1 MVIVKGSG
9 VLMPT
14 DLPASVRAPRATP
27 VSGSPIPELPEN
39 GADLKTILDAVEERM
54 IGEALERTGG
64 NKNRAAELLG
74 LNRTTLVEKL
84 RRRRV
89 SSNPPS

>member
-9 VLMPT
+9 VLGPA
-14 DLPASVRAPRATP
+14 DLPPTVRAPREVTP
-27 VSGSPIPELPEN
+27 TGSPIPQLPEN
-39 GADLKTILDAVEERM
+39 GADLKAILEAVEDKM
-54 IGEALERTGG
+54 IGEALVRTGG

-89 SSNPPS
+89 STQA